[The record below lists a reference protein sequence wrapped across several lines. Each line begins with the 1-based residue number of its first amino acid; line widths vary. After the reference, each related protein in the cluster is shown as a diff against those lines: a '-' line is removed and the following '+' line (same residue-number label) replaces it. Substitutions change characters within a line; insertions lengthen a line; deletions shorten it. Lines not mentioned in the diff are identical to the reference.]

1 MGEVTFGHPRILP
14 WSPVPPRVLYVPRKA
29 SQRTPKVPVSPLCQ
43 DPHRPSA
50 PPHAFPTAF
59 LMCSLE
65 AVRMRNIS
73 WRTEDHRDWRNCG
86 AERLGLFAHV
96 HYSLEDQRSIEIG
109 GLGAQSG

>member
-1 MGEVTFGHPRILP
+1 MGTPEYSHGAQCPRGLCTCHGKLRSAPQRSPCHP
-14 WSPVPPRVLYVPRKA
+14 YA
-29 SQRTPKVPVSPLCQ
+29 RTPTAPL
-43 DPHRPSA
+43 R

-65 AVRMRNIS
+65 VVRMRNIS

-96 HYSLEDQRSIEIG
+96 HYRLEDQRSIEIG